1 MESESRWEH
10 VKKIGPI
17 VVFSIILPFTDIYTD
32 FEIIIKLFMSK
43 NENFASLLF
52 SESKFSS
59 YMLIPFS
66 FLVPFLAS
74 YLASFFTWYRLERDR
89 RLLTLVFP
97 LFNMYSI
104 YGSRIRSKTFAFFA
118 RSFFIFIF

>member
-52 SESKFSS
+52 SESKFFE
-59 YMLIPFS
+59 LHDTIF

-74 YLASFFTWYRLERDR
+74 YVASFFTWYRLERDR
-89 RLLTLVFP
+89 RLFTLVFP
-97 LFNMYSI
+97 LFNVYPI
-104 YGSRIRSKTFAFFA
+104 YG
-118 RSFFIFIF
+118 